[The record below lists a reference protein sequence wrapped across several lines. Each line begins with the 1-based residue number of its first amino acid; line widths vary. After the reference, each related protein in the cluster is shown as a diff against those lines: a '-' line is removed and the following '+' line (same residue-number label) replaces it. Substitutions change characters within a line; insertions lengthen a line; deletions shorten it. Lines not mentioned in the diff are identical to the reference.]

1 MFCALLSLKTYCIFF
16 NCYHLR
22 QMKTK
27 TMPNT
32 IASKPMISDDIPAVN
47 SALLAEDS
55 FVLIAKN
62 KDKRSF

>member
-1 MFCALLSLKTYCIFF
+1 MFCALLSLKTYFCLK
-16 NCYHLR
+16 CYR

-27 TMPNT
+27 VMPNT

>member
-1 MFCALLSLKTYCIFF
+1 MFCALLSLKTYWFF
-16 NCYHLR
+16 LIV
-22 QMKTK
+22 TK
-27 TMPNT
+27 VMPNT
-32 IASKPMISDDIPAVN
+32 ITSKPMLSDDIPAVN

>member
-1 MFCALLSLKTYCIFF
+1 
-16 NCYHLR
+16 
-22 QMKTK
+22 MKTK
-27 TMPNT
+27 AMPNT
-32 IASKPMISDDIPAVN
+32 IASESMISDDIPAVN

>member
-1 MFCALLSLKTYCIFF
+1 
-16 NCYHLR
+16 
-22 QMKTK
+22 MKTK
-27 TMPNT
+27 AMLNT

-55 FVLIAKN
+55 LALIAKN

>member
-1 MFCALLSLKTYCIFF
+1 MFCALLSLKTYFSF
-16 NCYHLR
+16 KCYHLR

-27 TMPNT
+27 AMPNT
-32 IASKPMISDDIPAVN
+32 IARKPMISDDIPAVN